1 MSEKNIAVVDD
12 AQCKVVEP
20 VKPYTFRTLGGADIF
35 PMFRLISKIGIKEF
49 NACLDNKGIRN
60 LFANMS
66 KSKQTQAD
74 ETAQDAQAQD
84 AQAQDAQA
92 QDETPVTY
100 IAVLLEVADV
110 LFANIGKCENDVFKL
125 LSDTS
130 DLTVAQVRELSLAQ
144 FAEMVVDFVKKEEFK
159 DFFAAVMKLFK

>member
-1 MSEKNIAVVDD
+1 MSEAIFETMTTAQAEAVE
-12 AQCKVVEP
+12 A
-20 VKPYTFRTLGGADIF
+20 VKPYTFRKLGGADIF

-74 ETAQDAQAQD
+74 ETAQTQAD
-84 AQAQDAQA
+84 ETAQA

-110 LFANIGKCENDVFKL
+110 LFANIGKCENEVFKL

-130 DLTVAQVRELSLAQ
+130 NLTSSQVRELSLAQ

-159 DFFAAVMKLFK
+159 DFFAAVMTLFK